1 MVDPSSTFKKR
12 APAHASTR
20 MHLENVKQ
28 RPDTSEDVLHYSLY
42 GNFKTRQKQSLATQV
57 HTFIKLNLFTVEL
70 WFYFNKNKKH
80 LAAHSH
86 VSGSG
91 TVRFAARG
99 LLSEQG
105 KRVLLPGKALWQLP
119 KAVERIQVWAFSVS
133 RQRLAVK
140 FNPVNGL
147 TARLV

>member
-1 MVDPSSTFKKR
+1 M
-12 APAHASTR
+12 
-20 MHLENVKQ
+20 
-28 RPDTSEDVLHYSLY
+28 
-42 GNFKTRQKQSLATQV
+42 
-57 HTFIKLNLFTVEL
+57 
-70 WFYFNKNKKH
+70 
-80 LAAHSH
+80 
-86 VSGSG
+86 
-91 TVRFAARG
+91 VRFAARG

-147 TARLV
+147 TARLI